1 MPTSPDPRP
10 RRSFP
15 REGFTLYFDAAG
27 LEIRV
32 DDYHPMPLK
41 LSWTLIERLQ
51 QEVEAAGAEGAGGSD
66 VGGA

>member
-15 REGFTLYFDAAG
+15 REGFTLFLDTDG

-41 LSWTLIERLQ
+41 LSWTLIERMQL
-51 QEVEAAGAEGAGGSD
+51 EARNAGSAGAGGS
-66 VGGA
+66 GADGA

>member
-15 REGFTLYFDAAG
+15 REGFTVYFDPDG

-51 QEVEAAGAEGAGGSD
+51 HEARTAGREGAGGSG
-66 VGGA
+66 VHGA